1 MKIGY
6 TLRVLSSAGGT
17 ELQPL
22 HLVAMK
28 RRFRRHGIPCAV
40 FAVLAVASCGEQPRE
55 VEPPVSRA
63 DARGTEGLDPGAFDS
78 LPWAPGRLDRVT
90 GTYRLSVP
98 RPDLLV
104 TVDGVRLT
112 SRDAAAGW
120 ASFKPVPGG
129 AVLTAELPLLA
140 DEVNPVLSAALL
152 HDLRVTAL
160 HPHFTR
166 EEPRL
171 LFLHLAAIGETDS
184 LASAM
189 GAVLQTLEDVRGV
202 PREIAPP
209 IDPGQV
215 TFYPAPVDSILRV
228 RGRMRE
234 GAYEITLPRSATLEG
249 FELGESSGI
258 ASRVTFAGGP
268 SSAVVRGR
276 LALLEEELQPALK
289 ALRAAGIEIASID
302 DAAMGEEPNYVH
314 VHIWGRGSATA
325 LAQAIR
331 DALDVMG
338 R

>member
-1 MKIGY
+1 VNR
-6 TLRVLSSAGGT
+6 TLL
-17 ELQPL
+17 
-22 HLVAMK
+22 
-28 RRFRRHGIPCAV
+28 
-40 FAVLAVASCGEQPRE
+40 LALAALATASCGDSAPQAEA
-55 VEPPVSRA
+55 PVSTA
-63 DARGTEGLDPGAFDS
+63 DARGVEGLDTGAFDS
-78 LPWAPGRLDRVT
+78 LPWAPGSLDRAT

-98 RPDLLV
+98 RPDLVV
-104 TVDGVRLT
+104 TVDGVRLGSVEAT
-112 SRDAAAGW
+112 AGW
-120 ASFKPVPGG
+120 AAFKPVPGG

-184 LASAM
+184 LAAAM
-189 GAVLQTLEDVRGV
+189 AAVLQTLEDVKGQ
-202 PREIAPP
+202 PRELPP
-209 IDPGQV
+209 TIDPALV
-215 TFYPAPVDSILRV
+215 TFYPAPVDSVLRV
-228 RGRMRE
+228 RGRMRD
-234 GAYEITLPRSATLEG
+234 GAYEITLPRSATLAG

-302 DAAMGEEPNYVH
+302 DAAMGEEPNYVYVH
-314 VHIWGRGSATA
+314 VWGRGSATA

>member
-1 MKIGY
+1 M
-6 TLRVLSSAGGT
+6 R
-17 ELQPL
+17 
-22 HLVAMK
+22 
-28 RRFRRHGIPCAV
+28 
-40 FAVLAVASCGEQPRE
+40 LASH
-55 VEPPVSRA
+55 
-63 DARGTEGLDPGAFDS
+63 
-78 LPWAPGRLDRVT
+78 
-90 GTYRLSVP
+90 
-98 RPDLLV
+98 
-104 TVDGVRLT
+104 
-112 SRDAAAGW
+112 DAAAGW
-120 ASFKPVPGG
+120 AAFKPIPGG

-152 HDLRVTAL
+152 RDLRVTSL

-202 PREIAPP
+202 PREVPPP
-209 IDPGQV
+209 IDPGLV
-215 TFYPAPVDSILRV
+215 TFYPAPVDSVLRV
-228 RGRMRE
+228 RGRMRD

-249 FELGESSGI
+249 FDLGEASGI

-276 LALLEEELQPALK
+276 LALLEGELQSVLK

-302 DAAMGEEPNYVH
+302 DAAMGEEPNYVY
-314 VHIWGRGSATA
+314 VHIWGRGTATA

-331 DALDVMG
+331 DAMDAMG